1 MPARLVVGAGAR
13 RARMAPATSRR
24 GGWGLCGTSDT
35 AHWYHSGT
43 QGAQMT
49 TIMIDWITALV
60 PCFHPE
66 PILGGRVLKLSPE
79 GEKVWEVATR
89 LEVAGSHETNLLIRT
104 HGTGLNGEGV
114 MLEISGNPTKW
125 LQGHNLFGGFAAP
138 GALVEALMYR
148 LCGVLPGLQP
158 TARNHR
164 QWADGGIELLRVDL
178 TQMFQLD
185 SRGSVRAWIRAAEH
199 SAYLKHRGRGSLTKN
214 GTLYYGKH
222 SRRWSL
228 KFYSKGDEL
237 EAGKGHGLPEKRP
250 ATYENVMAGI
260 CHGLSDL
267 LERRSDLLNYADRA
281 LRCELVMRG
290 MELKRRGLRWCFD
303 WSDTTGAELL
313 NGIVQGLEMSDQLT
327 LPATALEKL
336 PPRLRA
342 FYEAWVNGVDLRE
355 ILPKNTFY
363 RYRRQLLPLGVDLA
377 IRQPH
382 EDRSNVVPLIRVL
395 EAVPMEPPAWAYG
408 TPLLV
413 GPADL
418 IEARSRFQ
426 QRKRA

>member
-1 MPARLVVGAGAR
+1 
-13 RARMAPATSRR
+13 
-24 GGWGLCGTSDT
+24 
-35 AHWYHSGT
+35 
-43 QGAQMT
+43 MT
-49 TIMIDWITALV
+49 TIMIDWITARV

-89 LEVAGSHETNLLIRT
+89 LEVVGSHETNLLIRT
-104 HGTGLNGEGV
+104 HGTGVDGEGV
-114 MLEISGNPTKW
+114 ILEISGNPTKW

-138 GALVEALMYR
+138 GALVEALMHR

-158 TARNHR
+158 TAHNYR
-164 QWADGGIELLRVDL
+164 QWADGRIDLLRVDL
-178 TQMFQLD
+178 TQMLQLD

-237 EAGKGHGLPEKRP
+237 EAGKD
-250 ATYENVMAGI
+250 
-260 CHGLSDL
+260 HGLSEK
-267 LERRSDLLNYADRA
+267 LEHRSDLLNYADRA
-281 LRCELVMRG
+281 LRCELTLRG

-313 NGIVQGLEMSDQLT
+313 NGTVQGLEMSDQLT
-327 LPATALEKL
+327 LPTTALENL
-336 PPRLRA
+336 PPRLRMA
-342 FYEAWVNGVDLRE
+342 YESWANGVDLRE
-355 ILPKNTFY
+355 ILPKRTFY
-363 RYRRQLLPLGVDLA
+363 HYRKQLLPLGVDLA
-377 IRQPH
+377 VRQPH
-382 EDRSNVVPLIRVL
+382 EDRSNVVPLVRVL